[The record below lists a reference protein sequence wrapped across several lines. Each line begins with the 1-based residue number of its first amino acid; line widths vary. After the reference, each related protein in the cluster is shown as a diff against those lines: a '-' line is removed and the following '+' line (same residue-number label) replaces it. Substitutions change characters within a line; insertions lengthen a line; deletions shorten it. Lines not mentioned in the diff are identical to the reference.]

1 MCQMLGRC
9 GFRFRSLVSWLL
21 MRSAGGLPSFVHLPR
36 EISEQFIGMK
46 AILEV
51 VRVGDDD
58 QLICLRLFQKC
69 I

>member
-36 EISEQFIGMK
+36 EISEQFVGVK

-58 QLICLRLFQKC
+58 
-69 I
+69 